1 MANTAANTVSANLT
15 LPRPFELQETTMTT
29 STVQASASDTL
40 GRIAAYVGYLFE
52 DISDEEGIEL
62 HHFKYSQP
70 ASRGLNRPY
79 ELGELMSLTY
89 PH

>member
-1 MANTAANTVSANLT
+1 MSVNTD
-15 LPRPFELQETTMTT
+15 QTTAF
-29 STVQASASDTL
+29 S
-40 GRIAAYVGYLFE
+40 RIGAYVGHLFE
-52 DISDEEGIEL
+52 DVSNEQAIES
-62 HHFKYSQP
+62 HHFECSQP

>member
-1 MANTAANTVSANLT
+1 
-15 LPRPFELQETTMTT
+15 MTT
-29 STVQASASDTL
+29 SSVQASASATL

-52 DISDEEGIEL
+52 DISDGQGIES
-62 HHFKYSQP
+62 HHFECSQP

>member
-1 MANTAANTVSANLT
+1 M
-15 LPRPFELQETTMTT
+15 TMTT
-29 STVQASASDTL
+29 TNQASDTL

-52 DISDEEGIEL
+52 DVSENQTIEL
-62 HHFKYSQP
+62 HHFDCEQRTAKQ
-70 ASRGLNRPY
+70 ATRGLNRPY

>member
-1 MANTAANTVSANLT
+1 MWAK
-15 LPRPFELQETTMTT
+15 LQETTMTT
-29 STVQASASDTL
+29 SSSDTL

-62 HHFKYSQP
+62 HHFECSQP